1 LTTFIVGCAALL
13 LLSGLFYLFPRR
25 RSGGADEELERAN
38 IEWYRLRQ
46 AELAEEGA
54 DALQDDAR
62 LRLLEDEQQAEASA
76 RPVQVESGAFPAW
89 VLLPVVALLSSLLYY
104 QLGAA
109 PDVLISRQLQSL
121 ENSDDPAQA
130 AALINAIQ
138 DRVEQRPD
146 NLDYVALLGRYYM
159 GQQNYA
165 LAAETY
171 SSLARQAPEDAY
183 ALAYAA
189 QAEYLAAGRQ
199 LSERAKLWA
208 EQALA
213 IQPHQ
218 RTALGLLGMAS
229 FEQQQYREAIGYWQR
244 LLVSEQPGSESANM
258 INGVIEA
265 ARQRLGEAGGS
276 AVAAAHASPTEVA
289 DGAHASPTGVA
300 AAGAG
305 VTVRVAL
312 PEGAQVA
319 PSDTVFVLARNAASD
334 SRMPIAVQRLQAGE
348 LPVTLRLDDS
358 NSMAG
363 QKLSDTESVLV
374 VVQVSPDGR
383 PGEAGAT
390 WLGQAGPLAPS
401 AELEPLE
408 ILLQPR
414 S

>member
-1 LTTFIVGCAALL
+1 LTLFIVSCAVLL

-25 RSGGADEELERAN
+25 RTGGADEELESAN

-62 LRLLEDEQQAEASA
+62 LRLLEDEQQAGAAASPA
-76 RPVQVESGAFPAW
+76 PVASGSFPGW
-89 VLLPVVALLSSLLYY
+89 VLLPVVALLSSMLYY

-109 PDVLISRQLQSL
+109 PDVLISRQLEAL
-121 ENSDDPAQA
+121 ETSDDPART

-138 DRVEQRPD
+138 ERVDQRPG

-165 LAAETY
+165 QAAETY
-171 SSLARQAPEDAY
+171 AELARQAPEDAF

-199 LSERAKLWA
+199 LSERAKMWA

-229 FEQQQYREAIGYWQR
+229 FEQQQYREAIGYWER
-244 LLVSEQPGSESANM
+244 LLVTEQPGSESANM
-258 INGVIEA
+258 ITGVIEA
-265 ARQRLGEAGGS
+265 ARQRLGEAGDT
-276 AVAAAHASPTEVA
+276 AVVAAHTPQA
-289 DGAHASPTGVA
+289 GAAV
-300 AAGAG
+300 AGAG

-334 SRMPIAVQRLQAGE
+334 SRMPIAVQRLQAGQ

-363 QKLSDTESVLV
+363 QKLSDTESVVV

>member
-1 LTTFIVGCAALL
+1 ML

-25 RSGGADEELERAN
+25 RGGGADEELERAN
-38 IEWYRLRQ
+38 IEWYRLRE

-62 LRLLEDEQQAEASA
+62 LRLLEDEQQAGATA
-76 RPVQVESGAFPAW
+76 RPTAVKSGSFPGW
-89 VLLPVVALLSSLLYY
+89 VLLPVVALVSCILYY

-109 PDVLISRQLQSL
+109 PDVMISRQLQVL
-121 ENSDDPAQA
+121 EGSDDPLQT

-138 DRVEQRPD
+138 DRVDQRPD

-159 GQQNYA
+159 GQQDYA
-165 LAAETY
+165 RAAETY
-171 SSLARQAPEDAY
+171 AELARQAPEDAY

-189 QAEYLAAGRQ
+189 QAEYLSAGRQ
-199 LSERAKLWA
+199 LSARARMWA

-229 FEQQQYREAIGYWQR
+229 FEQQQYREAIGYWER

-258 INGVIEA
+258 ITGVIEA
-265 ARQRLGEAGGS
+265 ARQRLGEAGES
-276 AVAAAHASPTEVA
+276 VVAAAHDPQA
-289 DGAHASPTGVA
+289 DSA

-334 SRMPIAVQRLQAGE
+334 SRMPIAVQRLQAAQ

-374 VVQVSPDGR
+374 IVQVSPDGR
-383 PGEAGAT
+383 PGEAAAT